1 LTSIIAAVQ
10 AFSACWSPETAPMP
24 IAIETIAC
32 NFVGQFKVGDNLGFN
47 AELLQKLMA
56 ANEGG
61 ALNKFIVLQSGA
73 IVEAALQ
80 QIIYRAQN
88 HTVEGVPNIS
98 EADRTQI
105 EERTVDTFNVIID
118 VLKKYKVLDGLGA
131 DIYDEL
137 HKLRKYRN
145 KVHIQKPIGIPNVSA
160 DEGTAFSDEIR
171 KWALGLNV
179 RVLKHLSEKFARP
192 KELHG
197 YVGALTVP
205 SAQ

>member
-1 LTSIIAAVQ
+1 
-10 AFSACWSPETAPMP
+10 MP

-88 HTVEGVPNIS
+88 HTVE
-98 EADRTQI
+98 
-105 EERTVDTFNVIID
+105 
-118 VLKKYKVLDGLGA
+118 GLGA

>member
-1 LTSIIAAVQ
+1 
-10 AFSACWSPETAPMP
+10 MP
-24 IAIETIAC
+24 VTTETIAC

-47 AELLQKLMA
+47 AGLLQTLMA

-61 ALNKFIVLQSGA
+61 TLNKLIVLQSCA

-98 EADRTQI
+98 EADRAQI
-105 EERTVDTFNVIID
+105 EEKTVDTFNVIID

-145 KVHIQKPIGIPNVSA
+145 KVHIQKLIDIPNVSA
-160 DEGTAFSDEIR
+160 DEVTAFSGQIR
-171 KWALGLNV
+171 IWALGLNV
-179 RVLKHLSEKFARP
+179 RILKHLSENFARP
-192 KELHG
+192 KELHS

-205 SAQ
+205 TAQ

>member
-1 LTSIIAAVQ
+1 
-10 AFSACWSPETAPMP
+10 MP
-24 IAIETIAC
+24 IATETIAC
-32 NFVGQFKVGDNLGFN
+32 NFVGQFKVGDNLVFN
-47 AELLQKLMA
+47 AGLLETLTGV
-56 ANEGG
+56 NEGG
-61 ALNKFIVLQSGA
+61 ALNKLIVLQAGA

-80 QIIYRAQN
+80 QIIWRAQKHN
-88 HTVEGVPNIS
+88 VEGVPNIP
-98 EADRTQI
+98 EADRAEI
-105 EERTVDTFNVIID
+105 EKKMVDTFNVIID

-137 HKLRKYRN
+137 HKLRNYRN
-145 KVHIQKPIGIPNVSA
+145 KIHIQKPIDIANVSA

-171 KWALGLNV
+171 KWALGLNT